1 MLLLALSLF
10 ANSAE
15 TVSPVWLQQYG
26 EAREQGRSESKPV
39 AVFIGS
45 GSSGWHQVSRDGQLD
60 SEVKE
65 VLADS
70 YVCLYVNTDNDS
82 GRELASAFG
91 ISDGPGLVISS
102 HSGKV
107 QVFSHQGDLE
117 NGDLS
122 HFLRRYAD
130 SKRIVRFTESI
141 EQQQSDRE
149 IEGHGFRSYVPGGA
163 SGRSC

>member
-1 MLLLALSLF
+1 MLLFALSLI
-10 ANSAE
+10 ANSAG
-15 TVSPVWLQQYG
+15 TVAPVWLQHYV
-26 EAREQGRSESKPV
+26 EAREHGRTESKPV

-45 GSSGWHQVSRDGQLD
+45 GSSGWHQVSRDGQFD
-60 SEVKE
+60 SQVNQI
-65 VLADS
+65 LADA
-70 YVCLYVNTDNDS
+70 YVCLYVNTDSDY

-130 SKRIVRFTESI
+130 PERVVRFTESI
-141 EQQQSDRE
+141 DQRQSDRE
-149 IEGHGFRSYVPGGA
+149 LEGRGSYVPGGA

>member
-15 TVSPVWLQQYG
+15 TIAPAWLHHYG
-26 EAREQGRSESKPV
+26 EARENGRTESKPV

-45 GSSGWHQVSRDGQLD
+45 GSSGWHQVSRDGQFD
-60 SEVKE
+60 SKVNQI
-65 VLADS
+65 LADS
-70 YVCLYVNTDNDS
+70 YVCLYVNTDSDY

-102 HSGKV
+102 HSGKL

-130 SKRIVRFTESI
+130 PKRVVRFTESV
-141 EQQQSDRE
+141 EQRQSDRE
-149 IEGHGFRSYVPGGA
+149 IEGRGFGGYVPGGA